1 VLSDLENVGTV
12 DDDGRFVNVGYRRV
26 RGNDNNN
33 NDGNSDKVEIV
44 TSEPGLIEG
53 VRLLSFR
60 TNAPVDVVASFRGI
74 GMLLALIEAD
84 DHDLNLRFPPSGT
97 LDEALARLKRT
108 PSTTNH
114 AEAFRK
120 ALRLWARH
128 ARDVWPRHPQLSSSS
143 SRWNDEGFRKA

>member
-1 VLSDLENVGTV
+1 MLSDLENVGTV

-44 TSEPGLIEG
+44 TSKPGLIEG

-60 TNAPVDVVASFRGI
+60 TNAPVNVVASFRRI
-74 GMLLALIEAD
+74 GMLVALIEAD
-84 DHDLNLRFPPSGT
+84 DHDHDLDLRFPPLGT

-120 ALRLWARH
+120 DLRLWARH
-128 ARDVWPRHPQLSSSS
+128 THDV
-143 SRWNDEGFRKA
+143 